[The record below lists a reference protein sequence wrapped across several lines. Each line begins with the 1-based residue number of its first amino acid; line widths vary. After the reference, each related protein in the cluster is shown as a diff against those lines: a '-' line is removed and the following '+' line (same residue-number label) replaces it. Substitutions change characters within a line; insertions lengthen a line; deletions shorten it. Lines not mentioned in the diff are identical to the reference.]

1 MAEPDDATLLRR
13 IASGDRDALAA
24 FYRRHERGLYRFIL
38 SRLND
43 PAEASDL
50 LHDVF
55 LEVWRVADRFEGRS
69 KVTTWLFGIAWRRA
83 VDRHRAR
90 ARLAPSDDLPDAEDD
105 APAGEAC
112 LLAAEESEHVRHCM
126 GTLKPDHRAAIGL
139 AFWEDLS
146 YREIAAVTGAP
157 EGTVKTRV
165 FHAKRLLLHCLETRV
180 SRGAGA

>member
-1 MAEPDDATLLRR
+1 MTGPDDTALLAR
-13 IASGDRDALAA
+13 IATGDRDALAA

-43 PAEASDL
+43 PTEASDL

-83 VDRHRAR
+83 ADRHRSR
-90 ARLAPSDDLPDAEDD
+90 ARMAPTDDVPETADD

-112 LLAAEESEHVRHCM
+112 LLAAQESEHVRHCM
-126 GTLKPDHRAAIGL
+126 GTLKPDHRTAIGL

-146 YREIAAVTGAP
+146 YREIAEVTGAP

-165 FHAKRLLLHCLETRV
+165 FHAKRLLLRCLEGRV
-180 SRGAGA
+180 ARGAKA